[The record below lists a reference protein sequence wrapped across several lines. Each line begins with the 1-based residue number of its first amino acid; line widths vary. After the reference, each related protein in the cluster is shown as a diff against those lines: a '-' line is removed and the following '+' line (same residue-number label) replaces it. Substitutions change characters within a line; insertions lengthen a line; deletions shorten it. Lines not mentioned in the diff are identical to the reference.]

1 MAEEKETRRK
11 RRAPGGHEGVNG
23 LANGLANGSGKNGR
37 EAVRQAPKPPAKG
50 RSVSPAANKKRRQY
64 GMTDAVRDIVRTSPV
79 LSILAAFAAGMII
92 GFRPRRR

>member
-11 RRAPGGHEGVNG
+11 RRAPGRHEDVNG
-23 LANGLANGSGKNGR
+23 LANGSAKNGR

-50 RSVSPAANKKRRQY
+50 RPVSPAANKKHRQY
-64 GMTDAVRDIVRTSPV
+64 GITDAVRGIVRTSPA
-79 LSILAAFAAGMII
+79 LSILAAFTAGMII

>member
-11 RRAPGGHEGVNG
+11 RRAPGGHEAV
-23 LANGLANGSGKNGR
+23 NGLANGSGKNGR

-50 RSVSPAANKKRRQY
+50 RSVSPAANKKRRPY

>member
-23 LANGLANGSGKNGR
+23 LANGSAKNGR
-37 EAVRQAPKPPAKG
+37 HASRRAPKPPAKG
-50 RSVSPAANKKRRQY
+50 RPVSPAANKKHRQY
-64 GMTDAVRDIVRTSPV
+64 GITDAVRGIVRTSPA

>member
-1 MAEEKETRRK
+1 MTLNTAANILIFT
-11 RRAPGGHEGVNG
+11 GVN
-23 LANGLANGSGKNGR
+23 
-37 EAVRQAPKPPAKG
+37 QG
-50 RSVSPAANKKRRQY
+50 RSVSPAANKKRRPY